1 MKNILWRL
9 FGVFFKIGLFTFGG
23 GYAMISVIEREVV
36 DKRNWCSREDI
47 MDMVVIAESTPG
59 VIAVNSATFVGYKT
73 AGVLGAI
80 IATIGVTLP
89 SFLIISGLYFAMD
102 AFLTNVYVAAA
113 FKGVRICVAV
123 LIFRAVISLFNLMD
137 KKAFCFVLLVGSFI
151 VATFTDFNVIFIIL
165 IGAILGLLYTNFI
178 DKRQMI
184 ECKVEDDDQRSEK

>member
-9 FGVFFKIGLFTFGG
+9 FAVFFKIGMFTFGG

-36 DKRNWCSREDI
+36 DKRNWCSKEDI
-47 MDMVVIAESTPG
+47 MDMIVIAESTPG
-59 VIAVNSATFVGYKT
+59 VIAVNSATYVGYKT
-73 AGVLGAI
+73 AGILGAI

-102 AFLTNVYVAAA
+102 AFLTNVFVAAA

-151 VATFTDFNVIFIIL
+151 VASFTNFNVIFIIL
-165 IGAILGLLYTNFI
+165 SGAVLGLLYTTFVE
-178 DKRQMI
+178 KRQMI
-184 ECKVEDDDQRSEK
+184 ACKVDDDDQRSEK

>member
-1 MKNILWRL
+1 
-9 FGVFFKIGLFTFGG
+9 
-23 GYAMISVIEREVV
+23 MISVIEREVV

-123 LIFRAVISLFNLMD
+123 LIFRAIISLFNLMD

-151 VATFTDFNVIFIIL
+151 VASFTDFNVIFIIL

-184 ECKVEDDDQRSEK
+184 VCKVEDDDQRSEK

>member
-36 DKRNWCSREDI
+36 DKRGWCSKEDM

-73 AGVLGAI
+73 AGILGAI
-80 IATIGVTLP
+80 IATLGVILP

-137 KKAFCFVLLVGSFI
+137 KKAFCFVLLIGAFV

-165 IGAILGLLYTNFI
+165 IGAAIGLIYTNFI
-178 DKRQMI
+178 DKKQ
-184 ECKVEDDDQRSEK
+184 KVTFSVEDDDQRSEK